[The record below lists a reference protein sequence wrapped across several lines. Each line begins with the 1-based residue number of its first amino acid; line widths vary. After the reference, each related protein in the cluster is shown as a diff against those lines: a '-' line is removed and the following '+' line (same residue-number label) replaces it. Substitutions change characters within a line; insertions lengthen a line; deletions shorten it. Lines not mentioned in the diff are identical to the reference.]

1 MASGTCAADPRRHCY
16 PIRFQDEIDVKRSLA
31 LPPLVFAL
39 TLAAACGGA
48 NQTPASTGQNA
59 GQPAASAPAA
69 APTKP
74 GPPVDPATAGRLT
87 GKIVFQGTPPADA
100 PIAMTTDPACMAAT
114 KGTSPHEETYI
125 VGPNGGLANVFLY
138 IKSGLGNYS
147 YPVPTTPV
155 TIDQKGCQYAP
166 HVFGIRVGQ
175 PLVILNSDATLH
187 NIHAMPAVNMEFNTG
202 QPIQGMETTHVFTE
216 PEVMLPFKC
225 DVHRWMHAYVG
236 VMSNPYFAVSGADGA
251 FTIDTLPPGHYVL
264 AAWHEKLGE
273 QTMNVTIEPK
283 QTASVTFTFKGS
295 PSTR

>member
-1 MASGTCAADPRRHCY
+1 MTLMLPAA
-16 PIRFQDEIDVKRSLA
+16 LA
-31 LPPLVFAL
+31 LGL
-39 TLAAACGGA
+39 TAAACGGG
-48 NQTPASTGQNA
+48 NQAPASTGQA
-59 GQPAASAPAA
+59 ADQSAAPAASSAPA
-69 APTKP
+69 KP

-87 GKIVFQGTPPADA
+87 GRIVFQGTPPANA

-125 VGPNGGLANVFLY
+125 VGPKGGLANVFVY

-147 YPVPTTPV
+147 YPVPATPV
-155 TIDQKGCQYAP
+155 TIDQKGCQYEP
-166 HVFGIRVGQ
+166 HVFGMRVGQ

-202 QPIQGMETTHVFTE
+202 QPIQGMKTTHVFTE

-236 VMSNPYFAVSGADGA
+236 VMPNPYFAVSGTDGT
-251 FTIDTLPPGHYVL
+251 FNIDTLPPGHYVL

-273 QTMNVTIEPK
+273 QMMNVTIEPK